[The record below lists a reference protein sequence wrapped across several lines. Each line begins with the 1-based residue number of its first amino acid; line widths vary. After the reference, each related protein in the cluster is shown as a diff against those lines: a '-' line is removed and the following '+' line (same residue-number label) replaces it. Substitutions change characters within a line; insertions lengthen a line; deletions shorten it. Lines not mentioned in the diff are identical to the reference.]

1 MKPVVKYE
9 RIVLPV
15 SEIKFDEKNPNC
27 MTKRQTEALNNSIKK
42 FGYVQEVI
50 IDKETKFIADGE
62 HRLKELIKQGVKE
75 IEVIAYPFENETE
88 RRIFRQMAN
97 KLKGTHDSVL
107 DDSEYKFIFKEN
119 QMDELQ
125 KLLGESDKKLVQF
138 MASIE
143 KEGLGEDIVPDV
155 EKPKYDVKLGDVW
168 ELGDHRLVCGDST
181 DKQQVTL
188 LMQGKQADMVFTDPP
203 YGINIVNSGNV
214 GISANTGFVRTTGLV
229 KAKKYSVIE
238 GDDKPFDPSFMLDL
252 APKIFIFGANNFA
265 SKLPDN
271 SHWLVWDKK
280 AEKGAD
286 HNNFSDVELIWT
298 NIDRKSCVIYRY
310 LWSGLLREGS
320 RDIELKERVHPT
332 QKPVGLLIDILND
345 YSESEDIVLDLFG
358 GSGSTLIACEK
369 LNRKCRMMELDTKY
383 CSVIIERWENL
394 TGKKANKVS

>member
-1 MKPVVKYE
+1 MIE
-9 RIVLPV
+9 NQLPKT
-15 SEIKFDEKNPNC
+15 EIIPIDSLKIDNKNPNK
-27 MTKRQTEALNNSIKK
+27 MTPKQRKAL
-42 FGYVQEVI
+42 
-50 IDKETKFIADGE
+50 
-62 HRLKELIKQGVKE
+62 R
-75 IEVIAYPFENETE
+75 
-88 RRIFRQMAN
+88 
-97 KLKGTHDSVL
+97 
-107 DDSEYKFIFKEN
+107 
-119 QMDELQ
+119 
-125 KLLGESDKKLVQF
+125 
-138 MASIE
+138 
-143 KEGLGEDIVPDV
+143 
-155 EKPKYDVKLGDVW
+155 
-168 ELGDHRLVCGDST
+168 
-181 DKQQVTL
+181 
-188 LMQGKQADMVFTDPP
+188 
-203 YGINIVNSGNV
+203 
-214 GISANTGFVRTTGLV
+214 
-229 KAKKYSVIE
+229 
-238 GDDKPFDPSFMLDL
+238 
-252 APKIFIFGANNFA
+252 ANNFA

-310 LWSGLLREGS
+310 LWSDLLREGS